1 MLLSGLCAT
10 CLPAMAGNRLGL
22 EPSAA
27 SRDYLANRTQFQL
40 HTLLTEQ
47 RHPKTFEL
55 SEVAAHD
62 VQQALSQ
69 LFSVDEDVWQAFAQ
83 LADDPQRMARL
94 HAASAAVQQAL
105 LHGHRIY
112 FYGTGSTGRLAETLE
127 SGLWRPFCQQLRG
140 DPAWERI
147 QALIPGLGD
156 RVRGQITGGDR
167 ALISSLEGFEDLPL
181 IGALQLQQDRIGADD
196 VVFAVTEGGETSAV
210 IGAALAAADQIPGR
224 SDRVWFVYNNPDQ
237 VLRPFE
243 RSRRVLDDPRI
254 GKISVPTGPQAL
266 TGSTRMQATTT
277 SLYLMGLVLEDA
289 LRAVLLKQL
298 DAADAQRI
306 GLSAQDSIE
315 SRLKGFAAI
324 QRAVAASAPALAEW
338 TAREAQAYRSGHHA
352 TYLAQATLMPV
363 FVDVTERAPTF
374 RLAPLDRV
382 DTTPARS
389 WIRVW
394 APVAQPDQAWQELL
408 HRPFQGLDIA
418 RYREAFQQQVSDQA
432 LRQTALRSLERAGS
446 DQQALYDLSWS
457 QDNRRRLP
465 PQRGDLGVLLLYADE
480 SIGELQ
486 QAWLETF
493 DQAGAEL
500 VAVVVGRNQT
510 HQAALQQALARLHGQ
525 VPVIRVDLPD
535 GPDPLQLNRALALK
549 MLLNAHSTAV
559 MARLGR
565 TVGNTMT
572 AVQPGNLKLIGRA
585 TFLIQSHVNAVLD
598 SASSRKRHGTVAPL
612 DYAEANA
619 MLFEAI
625 DQRAHLPVSAQAP
638 EVELAIVA
646 TLERLATH
654 QPLDWAAAARKLQ
667 QQDLN
672 SYLRQARAP

>member
-1 MLLSGLCAT
+1 MLLSSLCAT

-127 SGLWRPFCQQLRG
+127 SGLWRPFCEQLRG

-254 GKISVPTGPQAL
+254 SRTHLQI
-266 TGSTRMQATTT
+266 
-277 SLYLMGLVLEDA
+277 
-289 LRAVLLKQL
+289 RAI
-298 DAADAQRI
+298 R
-306 GLSAQDSIE
+306 
-315 SRLKGFAAI
+315 
-324 QRAVAASAPALAEW
+324 
-338 TAREAQAYRSGHHA
+338 GHY
-352 TYLAQATLMPV
+352 TV
-363 FVDVTERAPTF
+363 F
-374 RLAPLDRV
+374 
-382 DTTPARS
+382 
-389 WIRVW
+389 
-394 APVAQPDQAWQELL
+394 
-408 HRPFQGLDIA
+408 
-418 RYREAFQQQVSDQA
+418 
-432 LRQTALRSLERAGS
+432 
-446 DQQALYDLSWS
+446 
-457 QDNRRRLP
+457 
-465 PQRGDLGVLLLYADE
+465 
-480 SIGELQ
+480 
-486 QAWLETF
+486 
-493 DQAGAEL
+493 
-500 VAVVVGRNQT
+500 
-510 HQAALQQALARLHGQ
+510 
-525 VPVIRVDLPD
+525 
-535 GPDPLQLNRALALK
+535 
-549 MLLNAHSTAV
+549 
-559 MARLGR
+559 
-565 TVGNTMT
+565 
-572 AVQPGNLKLIGRA
+572 
-585 TFLIQSHVNAVLD
+585 
-598 SASSRKRHGTVAPL
+598 
-612 DYAEANA
+612 
-619 MLFEAI
+619 
-625 DQRAHLPVSAQAP
+625 
-638 EVELAIVA
+638 
-646 TLERLATH
+646 
-654 QPLDWAAAARKLQ
+654 
-667 QQDLN
+667 DLN
-672 SYLRQARAP
+672 STGGTLVNGNPVREHTLVAGDVITIGGISLIYGEDAPAWSDSPGSVTSPVGT